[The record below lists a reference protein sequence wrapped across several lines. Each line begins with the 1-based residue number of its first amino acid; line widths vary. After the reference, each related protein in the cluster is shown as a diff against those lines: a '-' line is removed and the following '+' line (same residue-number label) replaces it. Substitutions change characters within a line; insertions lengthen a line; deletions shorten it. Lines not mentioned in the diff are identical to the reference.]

1 MFGVSLLDHL
11 RMTFGHVVFRHNAHS
26 QLARSRA
33 HWSRWFR
40 AAEAL
45 LMIGVAVAAIGAAF
59 GKDHVYVIVSATLAV
74 LALATLLLHL
84 TLDLDRSAQAHASC
98 ATRLWQI
105 REQYR
110 AVLSDFSDGAL
121 DLDAVRRRRDEL
133 MDELHAIYETAP
145 LADVQTYSTAARGV
159 ATVEEA
165 ALTDEEIDLFL
176 PKSLHK
182 TDKPTAA

>member
-11 RMTFGHVVFRHNAHS
+11 RMTFGHVVFRHKAHS

-33 HWSRWFR
+33 HWSRWLR
-40 AAEAL
+40 AAETL
-45 LMIGVAVAAIGAAF
+45 LMIGVAVAATGAAF
-59 GKDHVYVIVSATLAV
+59 GQEHGYVIVSAVLAV
-74 LALATLLLHL
+74 LALTTLLLHL

-133 MDELHAIYETAP
+133 MDELHGIYETAP
-145 LADVQTYSTAARGV
+145 LADGQTYSPAGLKM
-159 ATVEEA
+159 ATVDDV
-165 ALTDEEIDLFL
+165 ALTDEEIDQFL
-176 PKSLHK
+176 PRSLHK

>member
-11 RMTFGHVVFRHNAHS
+11 RMTFGHVVFRHKAHS

-33 HWSRWFR
+33 YWSRWFR

-45 LMIGVAVAAIGAAF
+45 LMIGVAVAATGAAF
-59 GKDHVYVIVSATLAV
+59 GREYAYVIASAVLAV
-74 LALATLLLHL
+74 LALTTLLLHL
-84 TLDLDRSAQAHASC
+84 TFDLDRSAQAHASC

-121 DLDAVRRRRDEL
+121 DLDAVRHRRDEL
-133 MDELHAIYETAP
+133 MDELHGIYETAP
-145 LADVQTYSTAARGV
+145 LADGTYSTAGGR
-159 ATVEEA
+159 ATADEV

>member
-11 RMTFGHVVFRHNAHS
+11 RMTFGHVVFRHKAHL

-33 HWSRWFR
+33 YWSRWFR
-40 AAEAL
+40 AAEAA
-45 LMIGVAVAAIGAAF
+45 LMIGVTVAATGAAF
-59 GKDHVYVIVSATLAV
+59 GKEHIYVIVSAVLAV
-74 LALATLLLHL
+74 LALTILLLHL
-84 TLDLDRSAQAHASC
+84 TFDMDRSAQAHASC

-121 DLDAVRRRRDEL
+121 DLDAVRLRRDEL
-133 MDELHAIYETAP
+133 MDELRGVYETAP
-145 LADVQTYSTAARGV
+145 LADGQTYSTAGRGM
-159 ATVEEA
+159 ATADEV
-165 ALTDEEIDLFL
+165 ALTDEEIDMFL

>member
-11 RMTFGHVVFRHNAHS
+11 RMTFGHVVFRHKAHS
-26 QLARSRA
+26 HLARSRA
-33 HWSRWFR
+33 YWSRWFR

-45 LMIGVAVAAIGAAF
+45 LMIGVAVSATGAAF
-59 GKDHVYVIVSATLAV
+59 GKEYAYVIVSAVLAV
-74 LALATLLLHL
+74 LALTTLLLHL
-84 TLDLDRSAQAHASC
+84 TFDFDRSAQAHTSC
-98 ATRLWQI
+98 ATSLWRI

-110 AVLSDFSDGAL
+110 AVLSDFSDGAI

-133 MDELHAIYETAP
+133 MEELHGIYETAP
-145 LADVQTYSTAARGV
+145 PADGQTSSTEGRGM
-159 ATVEEA
+159 ATIDEV

-182 TDKPTAA
+182 TDESTAA